1 MKKTLAFV
9 LVCVMAI
16 TSLVGCGSNAE
27 KAEVTLLGVTMKE
40 HPAGIAA
47 DTVSV
52 PRLLAAP
59 ETVGEAPAAGT
70 DAAGT
75 DAAPNDDEFISYIVI
90 YRTQE
95 LVDLT
100 IHLDNPKDYYIFDF
114 TLSSSDESV
123 EIEING
129 KFKPLKDCKSIRW
142 NSDDNETCTYTLRL
156 PDTEKTSPT
165 DIRIGAMYY
174 SDREDGSN
182 RLHVN
187 MNDRENYD
195 IYRTDERIDKSSFLR
210 RQNNIDFFEF
220 DLEKMDDGTISVE
233 LNGEELAPTAETE
246 TAVTYRLAS
255 EGDLKVT
262 YTSEAEPGVVYH
274 ITYEE
279 NIQFLK
285 FVCSFSSEPVSLIDH
300 IAIDNCIYI
309 RLNYSIT
316 GTDFVNLKED
326 DIRTNIG
333 PVHEFHFDSAYIV
346 FAIYPYPGFS
356 FNSEN
361 VTFLICGS
369 EFSLRFFEEL
379 PAPQQ

>member
-27 KAEVTLLGVTMKE
+27 KAPEAEVTLLGVTMKE
-40 HPAGIAA
+40 HQKETTATTAF
-47 DTVSV
+47 V

-70 DAAGT
+70 DAA
-75 DAAPNDDEFISYIVI
+75 PNDDEYISYIVI

-95 LVDLT
+95 LVDFT

-114 TLSSSDESV
+114 ILTSSDESV

-156 PDTEKTSPT
+156 PDTDKTEAT

-174 SDREDGSN
+174 SDREDGTN

-187 MNDRENYD
+187 MNNRENYD
-195 IYRTDERIDKSSFLR
+195 IYRTDAEIKFLR
-210 RQNNIDFFEF
+210 RQNSNNFFEF
-220 DLEKMDDGTISVE
+220 DLEKTDVDTITVKV
-233 LNGEELAPTAETE
+233 NGEEVLPEPSTE
-246 TAVTYRLAS
+246 SEAYSTYRLPS
-255 EGDLKVT
+255 EGELTID
-262 YTSEAEPGVVYH
+262 YSSEVEAGKVYH
-274 ITYEE
+274 NIYKE

-285 FVCSFSSEPVSLIDH
+285 FERTR
-300 IAIDNCIYI
+300 ARNCVADTTNYTIIYCKI
-309 RLNYSIT
+309 S
-316 GTDFVNLKED
+316 GTDFNYGNVTIKDHPGVVADLRTAIDGQYILFDGVNPSNFVLT
-326 DIRTNIG
+326 ICGT
-333 PVHEFHFDSAYIV
+333 EFPRSFFDS
-346 FAIYPYPGFS
+346 
-356 FNSEN
+356 
-361 VTFLICGS
+361 
-369 EFSLRFFEEL
+369 L